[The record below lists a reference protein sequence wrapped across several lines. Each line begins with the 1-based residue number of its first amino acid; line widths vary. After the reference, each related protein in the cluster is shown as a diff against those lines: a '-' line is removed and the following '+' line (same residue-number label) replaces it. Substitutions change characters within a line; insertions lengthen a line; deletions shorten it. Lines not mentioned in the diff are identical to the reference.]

1 MKPHSRVERA
11 ALADLLDEL
20 GPDAPTLC
28 GDWNTADLAAHL
40 VARDRRPDSTP
51 GLVVPALGGWTEKV
65 RRDVRAEHPYGELVD
80 LIRGGP
86 PVWSPVGLPFLESA
100 SNTVEYYIHHED
112 VRRAQQGW
120 SPRALPSGLENTLW
134 GRLRAGARLMLRGA
148 PTGVTLVAPGGR
160 RVVAKND
167 EPMVT
172 LTAAPSELILYC
184 AGRQAVARVDAAGDP
199 DAVAALATAPL
210 RI

>member
-11 ALADLLDEL
+11 SLADLMERL

-28 GDWNTADLAAHL
+28 GGWDTYDLAAHL
-40 VARDRRPDSTP
+40 VARDRRPDAGP
-51 GLVVPALGGWTEKV
+51 GLLVSALAGWTEKV
-65 RRDVRAEHPYGELVD
+65 RLDVKKENSYLELVEQ
-80 LIRGGP
+80 LRKGP

-100 SNTVEYYIHHED
+100 SNTVEFYIHHED
-112 VRRAQQGW
+112 VRRAQPGW
-120 SPRALPSGLENTLW
+120 SARALPRGLEDALW
-134 GRLRAGARLMLRGA
+134 NRLRAGARLMLRSA
-148 PTGVTLVAPGGR
+148 PTGVRLVAPGGR
-160 RVVAKND
+160 ELTAKSD

-184 AGRQAVARVDAAGDP
+184 AGRQSVARVDADGDP
-199 DAVAALATAPL
+199 DAVATLAAASL